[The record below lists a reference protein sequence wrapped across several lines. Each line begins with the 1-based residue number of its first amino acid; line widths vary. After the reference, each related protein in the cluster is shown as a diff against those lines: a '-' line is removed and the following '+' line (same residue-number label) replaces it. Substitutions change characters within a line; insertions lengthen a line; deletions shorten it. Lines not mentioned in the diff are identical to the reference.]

1 MAKDKN
7 SGRPKEPAKGKTKQL
22 NLLDSRIISVDIE
35 DEMKNSYIDYA
46 MSVIIGR
53 ALPDVRDGLKPV
65 HRRILFAMNERRWTH
80 ENAYVKCA
88 KIVGEVI
95 GNFHPHGDMA
105 VYDTMVRMAQDF
117 AIREPLIDGQG
128 NFGSVDGDNAAAYRY
143 TEARLSR
150 IAGELL
156 KDIKKETVDY
166 VPNFDN
172 TRKEPMVLPAS
183 FPNLLVN
190 GASGIAVGMATNIP
204 THNLGEVIDAVT
216 YFIDNP
222 DCKIN
227 ELLKFIPGPDFPTG
241 GILYGY
247 EGIKNAYLT
256 GKGKV
261 MIRAKTDIEEKA
273 GKDTIVITEIPYQV
287 NKSDLI
293 ASIANLVR
301 DKKVDGITS
310 LRDESDRKGLRITI
324 EIRRDAQTQIIL
336 NQLFKHTQ
344 MQITFGIIMLALVDN
359 TQPRVLNLKQ
369 IIEEYVKHRKEVVV
383 RRTKFDLQKAEEQAH
398 ILEGLV
404 KALDMIDAV
413 IKTIRASKTV
423 EMARTNLM
431 QKFKFT
437 EIQANAI
444 LEMKLQ
450 KLTSLEKQKL
460 VEELEGLKKMIKEL
474 KAILA
479 SSKKIYDLIKKEL
492 TEVKNTYPEKR
503 KTEII
508 REITDFTVEDIIADE
523 DMAITLSNDGFI
535 KCLPAKQYKKQR
547 RGGKGVTGAA
557 LKGDDSYVRNLSV
570 ASTHD
575 NMLFFTNKGKVFYM
589 KVYEIPAASKQAKG
603 RSLKILL
610 NLAPDEKISTLI
622 NIKEFSDDYSII
634 LITKKGIIKKVA
646 SPAFENAKKRGIIGI
661 NLQKDDELVDA
672 QAFSEKEDKDIFI
685 GTANG
690 RALRTSGKKLRLM
703 GRNSRGIRG
712 IRIKGDDKVVG
723 MAKVD
728 QNKKL
733 FVITERG
740 FGKCMKFNLFPSKG
754 RGGKGMAYLKIT
766 DKNGRGVSV
775 GAIDDENEII
785 ILSSKGMV
793 IRVDAKEISTIGR
806 NTAGV
811 RIFKLDEGDVI
822 SDVAAV

>member
-1 MAKDKN
+1 MAKEKN
-7 SGRPKEPAKGKTKQL
+7 RKGPKETGKAKAKQL

-65 HRRILFAMNERRWTH
+65 HRRILFAMNERRWIH
-80 ENAYVKCA
+80 ENPFVKCA

-95 GNFHPHGDMA
+95 GNFHPHGDIA
-105 VYDTMVRMAQDF
+105 VYDTIVRMAQNF
-117 AIREPLIDGQG
+117 AMREPLIDGQG

-143 TEARLSR
+143 TEARLTR
-150 IAGELL
+150 IASELL
-156 KDIKKETVDY
+156 KDIKKETVDFT
-166 VPNFDN
+166 PNFDN
-172 TRKEPMVLPAS
+172 TRKEPLVLPAS

-190 GASGIAVGMATNIP
+190 GTSGIAVGMATNIP
-204 THNLGEVIDAVT
+204 PHNLSEVTDAVNH
-216 YFIDNP
+216 FIDNP
-222 DCKIN
+222 ECKIN

-247 EGIKNAYLT
+247 EGIRDAYLT

-261 MIRAKTDIEEKA
+261 TIRARADIEEKA
-273 GKDTIVITEIPYQV
+273 GKDTIIITEIPYQV
-287 NKSDLI
+287 NKAELI

-310 LRDESDRKGLRITI
+310 IRDESDRKGLRITI

-344 MQITFGIIMLALVDN
+344 MQITFGIIMLALVEN
-359 TQPRVLNLKQ
+359 QPKVLNLKQ

-383 RRTKFDLQKAEEQAH
+383 RRTKFDLARAEEQAH

-413 IKTIRASKTV
+413 IKTIKASKTV
-423 EMARTNLM
+423 DMARTSLM

-437 EIQANAI
+437 EAQANAI
-444 LEMKLQ
+444 LDMKLQ

-460 VEELEGLKKMIKEL
+460 VEELEGLKKLIKEL
-474 KAILA
+474 KSILA
-479 SSKKIYDLIKKEL
+479 SGKKVFDLIKKEL
-492 TEVKNTYPEKR
+492 GEIKSAYAGQR

-535 KCLPAKQYKKQR
+535 KSLPVKQYRKQK

-557 LKGDDSYVRNLSV
+557 LKGDDTYVRNMAV

-610 NLAPDEKISTLI
+610 NLAPDEKISTLV
-622 NIKEFSDDYSII
+622 NIKEFSEDYSLV
-634 LITKKGIIKKVA
+634 LITRKGIIKKVA
-646 SPAFENAKKRGIIGI
+646 GSAFENAKKRGIIGI
-661 NLQKDDELVDA
+661 NLQKDDELVEA
-672 QAFSEKEDKDIFI
+672 VSFSEKEDKDIFI
-685 GTANG
+685 GTAGG
-690 RALRTSGKKLRLM
+690 RALRTNAKKLRLM

-712 IRIKGDDKVVG
+712 IKIKANDRVIG

-728 QNKKL
+728 PNKKI
-733 FVITERG
+733 FVITEKG
-740 FGKCMKFNLFPSKG
+740 FGKCMKFNLFPTKG

-766 DKNGRGVSV
+766 DKNGRGVSI
-775 GAIDDENEII
+775 GALDDENELII
-785 ILSSKGMV
+785 TSQRGMV
-793 IRVDAKEISTIGR
+793 IRVASREISTIGR

-811 RIFKLDEGDVI
+811 RIFKLDEGDTI
-822 SDVAAV
+822 SDVAVV